1 MPPLKINADGTL
13 PYHRDARGQPYLDED
28 VEAAIVSAGGP
39 HDHDATYEAA
49 GAVATHAATPHGGE
63 AGPHDHDGDYEPV
76 HGHPYSASGHNHDG
90 TYAATHAHPYSADN
104 HSHVLTEPD
113 IPAAIARDTEVSA
126 AITAHLGAATH
137 GGEASHPDLAT
148 HEGLGLVT
156 DTDLT
161 THAGTAHG
169 TQPHAIDGAD
179 HTGSLTAADVGA
191 ATSGHNHDAAYSAT
205 AHNHDAAYATDD
217 HTHPG
222 GSEAFPVGSVF
233 LSVVSTNPATLLGYG
248 TWSAFGQG
256 RMLLGW
262 NTGDTDEATGGAA
275 THTHAGHSD
284 HGALSHTGTAVA
296 AHNVTQPNAHTDV
309 PTHTHTTDSQG
320 AHVHDEYRNSATT
333 GGLDGWGAGDT
344 STNTPTL
351 TGYDTGSAGG
361 HTHTAAA
368 PAGAVASQP
377 HTGTAVD
384 AHSVTQPG
392 QHAAQSHSAHDN
404 GANTPPYVI
413 VRMWKRTA

>member
-1 MPPLKINADGTL
+1 MVRRFLG
-13 PYHRDARGQPYLDED
+13 RDAEGRVVDIEIEGLGHIIAESAPDEGP
-28 VEAAIVSAGGP
+28 AGEHP
-39 HDHDATYEAA
+39 DL
-49 GAVATHAATPHGGE
+49 ATHTGLGLAATT
-63 AGPHDHDGDYEPV
+63 
-76 HGHPYSASGHNHDG
+76 HNHDG
-90 TYAATHAHPYSADN
+90 TYAPTHAHPYAADD
-104 HSHVLTEPD
+104 HAHVLTDGD
-113 IPAAIARDTEVSA
+113 IPAAIARDVEVSA
-126 AITAHLGAATH
+126 AITAHLGEATH

-148 HEGLGLVT
+148 HETLGLVT

-161 THAGTAHG
+161 THAATAHG
-169 TQPHAIDGAD
+169 TQAHAISGVSHTGSLDHSALGAVTANQHHNQAHAIGGAD

-191 ATSGHNHDAAYSAT
+191 SASGHNHDGTYAT
-205 AHNHDAAYATDD
+205 AAHS
-217 HTHPG
+217 HPG

-256 RMLLGW
+256 RMVLGW

-275 THTHAGHSD
+275 THDHAAHSD
-284 HGALSHTGTAVA
+284 HAAQSHSGTAVA
-296 AHNVTQPNAHTDV
+296 NHSVTQPNAHTDV

-320 AHVHDEYRNSATT
+320 AHVHDEFRNSATT

-351 TGYDTGSAGG
+351 TGYDTGSAGA

-392 QHAAQSHSAHDN
+392 QHAAQSHSAHDSVSN
-404 GANTPPYVI
+404 LPPYVI

>member
-1 MPPLKINADGTL
+1 MTRSILG
-13 PYHRDARGQPYLDED
+13 RDAQSRVVD
-28 VEAAIVSAGGP
+28 IVI
-39 HDHDATYEAA
+39 E
-49 GAVATHAATPHGGE
+49 GE
-63 AGPHDHDGDYEPV
+63 
-76 HGHPYSASGHNHDG
+76 SGSVGNG
-90 TYAATHAHPYSADN
+90 RN
-104 HSHVLTEPD
+104 
-113 IPAAIARDTEVSA
+113 
-126 AITAHLGAATH
+126 G
-137 GGEASHPDLAT
+137 SHPDLAT
-148 HEGLGLVT
+148 HTGLGLAATAHDHDGTYAPTHAHPYAADDHAHVGGDHPDLATHETLGLVT

-161 THAGTAHG
+161 THAATAHG
-169 TQPHAIDGAD
+169 TQAHAIDGAD

-191 ATSGHNHDAAYSAT
+191 ATSGHNHDAAYAT
-205 AHNHDAAYATDD
+205 TG

-248 TWSAFGQG
+248 TWSAFGAG

-275 THTHAGHSD
+275 THEHAAHSD
-284 HGALSHTGTAVA
+284 HAALTHAGTAVA
-296 AHNVTQPNAHTDV
+296 NHSVTQPSAHTDV

-320 AHVHDEYRNSATT
+320 AHVHDEFRNSATT

-351 TGYDTGSAGG
+351 TGYDTGSAGA

-392 QHAAQSHSAHDN
+392 QHAAQSHSAHDSVSN
-404 GANTPPYVI
+404 LPPYVI